1 MRLLVRVLRYGA
13 PNLVTV
19 LAIFM
24 GLMSMVFAH
33 EHQFVAAAWLVVWA
47 TLLDRVDGAVARIL
61 NATSEFGVQMDSLAD
76 LINFGVAP
84 AFLIYSALSSVE
96 ALGYGTGGGRVLLL
110 LACGVWVAA
119 NALRLARFNV
129 VTEAPPPGQIKVFF
143 GFPTTYAAGLLVVW
157 FLLLAKYSAPE
168 AGLASAGDF
177 RGSPL
182 LTGLLEGGFVPVRAF
197 RVFPP
202 ALMLLAFLMVSNLP
216 NPKLQKPKSRF
227 VGGLLVLGLATG
239 VGLGLG
245 RIYPEIMAPLPT
257 IWGLFFV
264 GWGLLSPRARGL
276 TPPRTF
282 PEDDGADEDED
293 EELVERD
300 ALG

>member
-1 MRLLVRVLRYGA
+1 MLVRVLRYAA

-24 GLMSMVFAH
+24 GLMSMVLAH
-33 EHQFVAAAWLVVWA
+33 EHQFVAAAWLIVWA
-47 TLLDRVDGAVARIL
+47 ALLDRVDGAVARIL
-61 NATSEFGVQMDSLAD
+61 NATSDFGVQMDSLAD

-84 AFLIYSALSSVE
+84 SFLMYSALSSIPS
-96 ALGYGTGGGRVLLL
+96 LGYDAGGARFLLL
-110 LACGVWVAA
+110 LACGLWTAA

-129 VTEAPPPGQIKVFF
+129 VTEAPAPGQLKVFF

-157 FLLLAKYSAPE
+157 FLLMAKYSPLE

-182 LTGLLEGGFVPVRAF
+182 LGDFTLPVRAF

-216 NPKLQKPKSRF
+216 NPKLQKPKSRA
-227 VGGLLVLGLATG
+227 VGVLVVLGLLTG
-239 VGLGLG
+239 VGLGLL
-245 RIYPEIMAPLPT
+245 RVYPEVLAPLPT
-257 IWGLFFV
+257 LWGLFFV

-282 PEDDGADEDED
+282 PEDDGIDEDED